1 MKWKQLFPIA
11 AITVF
16 AACQK
21 IDIDIDQKKNA
32 EDLSSF
38 SQISNTEIGGGEG
51 AAEISAFDPK
61 TNKLFVITN
70 AGNLTQIEVL
80 DITNPAVPINIGSI
94 NVSVFGGGVNS
105 VDVSDGKLAAAIEGF
120 SKTDNGKIVVFKTS
134 DYSVLGQAIVGALPD
149 MVTFTPDGKYILSA
163 NEGEPSSDY
172 STDPLGTVSIISVK
186 DNYAVSTLDFA
197 GLAGQ
202 ESALKAKGFRIFGK
216 DASFAEDIE
225 PEYVTVSA
233 NSQTAWVTLQ
243 ENNGIA
249 KIDIVSKKITQ
260 IFPLGFKDYSIAGNF
275 IDPSDFNKA
284 YTPAQWNVK
293 GVYMPDGIAVIEEF
307 GIPFLF
313 TANEGDAREYPNAGF
328 VENKRVKQITLDPTA
343 FPNAIT
349 LKEDANLG
357 RLNITTTL
365 GDTDGDKDYDQ
376 LYSFGARSF
385 SVWNG
390 LSGQLLF
397 DSKNELDEKASAFGV
412 YDDGRSD
419 DKSVEP
425 EAVVI
430 GASGKQKFAFVG
442 LERADAVALYDLSSC
457 LNPKFVK
464 MLKVGDAPEGVLFVS
479 AKDSPSKKSLLIVSS
494 EGDGTVRIFETQ

>member
-1 MKWKQLFPIA
+1 MKWKFLLPLA

-21 IDIDIDQKKNA
+21 IDLDLDPKKNA

-38 SQISNTEIGGGEG
+38 TQVSSTDIGGGEG

-70 AGNLTQIEVL
+70 ADDLTQIEVL
-80 DITNPAVPINIGSI
+80 DISNPSAPLNIGTI
-94 NVSVFGGGVNS
+94 NVSAYGGGVNS

-120 SKTDNGKIVVFKTS
+120 SKTDNGKVVVFKTS
-134 DYSVLGQAIVGALPD
+134 DYSVIGQAVVGALPD

-163 NEGEPSSDY
+163 NEGEPSDDY
-172 STDPLGTVSIISVK
+172 STDPMGTVSIISVK
-186 DNYAVSTLDFA
+186 DNYSVTTLDFSGFA
-197 GLAGQ
+197 SQ

-225 PEYVTVSA
+225 PEYLTVSA
-233 NSQTAWVTLQ
+233 DSRTAWVTLQ

-249 KIDIVSKKITQ
+249 KIDIGSKKITR
-260 IFPLGFKDYSIAGNF
+260 IFPLGFKNYSLSGNY

-313 TANEGDAREYPNAGF
+313 TANEGDAREYPDAGF
-328 VENKRVKQITLDPTA
+328 VEIKRVRQVTLDPTV
-343 FPNAIT
+343 FPNAVT

-365 GDTDGDKDYDQ
+365 GDTDGDGDFDE
-376 LYSFGARSF
+376 LYSYGSRSF
-385 SVWNG
+385 TVWNG

-430 GASGKQKFAFVG
+430 GASGKQRFAFVG
-442 LERADAVALYDLSSC
+442 MERADAVALYDLSSC
-457 LNPKFVK
+457 LSPKFVK

-479 AKDSPSKKSLLIVSS
+479 AKDSPTKKSLLIVSN